1 VLFAAPGGVEAQ
13 TAPKIHRIGLLTPA
27 APLAD
32 NSPFGVAMTAP
43 LVRGLAQHGY
53 IQGRNVVFE
62 RRGANGRLE
71 RLPRLVEELVPSN
84 VDVILTFGYPSALAA
99 KQGTTIPVVV
109 FGAGDPVAT
118 GLVDSLAQP
127 GGNLTGFSDV
137 AAELSAKRMEL
148 LKEIAPGLPQ
158 GGDAV
163 ERGRPRY
170 DSALSVVRHGRQGNG
185 HQCAGA
191 CASPTISSKLSRQ

>member
-1 VLFAAPGGVEAQ
+1 MRRREFIKVLGGALFAAPGGAEAQ

-32 NSPFGVAMTAP
+32 NSPFGMP

-62 RRGANGRLE
+62 RRGAEGRME
-71 RLPRLVEELVPSN
+71 RLPRLVEELVASN
-84 VDVILTFGYPSALAA
+84 VDVILTFGYPPAFAA

-118 GLVDSLAQP
+118 GLVDSLARP

-137 AAELSAKRMEL
+137 AAELSAKRLEL
-148 LKEIAPGLPQ
+148 LKEIAPGAQ
-158 GGDAV
+158 RANHRAAV
-163 ERGRPRY
+163 SLNCSNR
-170 DSALSVVRHGRQGNG
+170 A
-185 HQCAGA
+185 AGYA
-191 CASPTISSKLSRQ
+191 EIPFA